1 MNSID
6 KILERLQSA
15 EQPEIDNP
23 DELTERIMKSLDAT
37 DSSSKVTTL
46 LPIVRAI
53 LSIAALWIIG
63 FFIYLQFDDH
73 LHKVPLSLLPS
84 LSGEG
89 SGERPGRGEA
99 LGERPRGEAPG
110 ASTLREVYKKRLCAD
125 CKNTISYTQLRSK
138 LYENK

>member
-6 KILERLQSA
+6 NILERLQSA
-15 EQPEIDNP
+15 EQPVIDNP

-37 DSSSKVTTL
+37 DSSSKVITL

-84 LSGEG
+84 LS
-89 SGERPGRGEA
+89 
-99 LGERPRGEAPG
+99 APP
-110 ASTLREVYKKRLCAD
+110 ASTLREVYKKRPCAD

>member
-6 KILERLQSA
+6 NILERLQSA
-15 EQPEIDNP
+15 EQPVIDNP

-37 DSSSKVTTL
+37 DSSSKVITL

-63 FFIYLQFDDH
+63 FFIYLQFDDQ
-73 LHKVPLSLLPS
+73 LLTGPLSLLPS

-89 SGERPGRGEA
+89 SGERPRGEA
-99 LGERPRGEAPG
+99 SG

>member
-6 KILERLQSA
+6 NILERLQSV
-15 EQPEIDNP
+15 EQPIIDNP

-37 DSSSKVTTL
+37 DSSSKVITL

-53 LSIAALWIIG
+53 LSIAALWIIS

-89 SGERPGRGEA
+89 SGERPG
-99 LGERPRGEAPG
+99 RGEAPG